1 MNWTHIE
8 KSPVLC
14 RNGAP
19 LSQRA
24 HLTYCTNV
32 HPAQSWS
39 EVRDTLGYYLPQI
52 KARVSPQAPF
62 GVGLWLSELA
72 ARELDEPVAL
82 AQFKVFLR
90 THDLYVF
97 TLNGFP
103 FGHFHQQ
110 SVKDAV
116 YLPDWRD
123 PRRLE
128 HSNRLARLLA
138 QLLPDDQEIEG
149 SISTVAGG
157 FKPQLA
163 NDPQCRSVIAK
174 QLLEHAVVLHRLRQE
189 TGRCIT
195 LALEPEP
202 CCLLETTSE
211 AITFFADYLFSATA
225 TAHIAAA
232 CALDE
237 AAALALIQRHL
248 GVCIDTCHA
257 AVEFEDPKDMISR
270 FKQAG
275 IRIAKL
281 QLSAGLR
288 VPHVCASHARALQP
302 FAERVYLHQV
312 IERRTAETNAEL
324 QRMIDLPDALSV
336 LNMNSSVYK
345 NTDDERE
352 WRIHFHVPVWADTV
366 GPFESTQPFLKTMLA
381 MQRDTPISTHL
392 EVETYTWHALP
403 AVYQPHHAEHT
414 QPNGSLIEAITHELQ
429 WVQEKLK

>member
-1 MNWTHIE
+1 MDRTDIE
-8 KSPVLC
+8 KPYALC
-14 RNGAP
+14 WDAMP
-19 LSQRA
+19 PSQRA

-39 EVRDTLGYYLPQI
+39 EVRATLGHYLPQI
-52 KARVSPQAPF
+52 KARVSPHAPF

-72 ARELDEPVAL
+72 ARELDDPAAL
-82 AQFKVFLR
+82 AQFKAFLR

-103 FGHFHQQ
+103 FGSFHQQ

-128 HSNRLARLLA
+128 YSNRLARLLA
-138 QLLPDDQEIEG
+138 QLLPDDQDIEG

-157 FKPQLA
+157 FKPHLA
-163 NDPQCRSVIAK
+163 DDPQCRFVMAK
-174 QLLEHAVVLHRLRQE
+174 QLLEHAVMLHRLHQE

-202 CCLLETTSE
+202 CCLLETTAE
-211 AITFFADYLFSATA
+211 TITFFEEYLLNATA
-225 TAHIAAA
+225 TEHIAAA
-232 CALDE
+232 CVLDD
-237 AAALALIQRHL
+237 ASALALIRRHL

-257 AVEFEDPKDMISR
+257 AVEFEDPNDMISR
-270 FKQAG
+270 FRQAG

-288 VPHVCASHARALQP
+288 VPRPCASHARALQP
-302 FAERVYLHQV
+302 FAEQVYLHQV

-336 LNMNSSVYK
+336 LNMNPSVYK
-345 NTDDERE
+345 NTGDECE

-403 AVYQPHHAEHT
+403 AVYQPHHTERT
-414 QPNGSLIEAITHELQ
+414 QPTGSLIEAISHELQ
-429 WVQEKLK
+429 WVQEQLK